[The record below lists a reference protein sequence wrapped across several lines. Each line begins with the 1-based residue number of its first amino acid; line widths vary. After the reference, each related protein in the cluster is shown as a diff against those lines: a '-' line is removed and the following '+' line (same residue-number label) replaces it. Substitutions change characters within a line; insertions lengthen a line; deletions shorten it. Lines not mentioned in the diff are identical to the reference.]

1 MCVFSAADFD
11 THFPNHAKVRGLSRE
26 GGNRGGEEGGKKL
39 IELGNKGG
47 FSNPRGKCKL
57 SALSSSI
64 NFRRRA
70 RLVRALEIPIFLH

>member
-1 MCVFSAADFD
+1 MQRYDVF
-11 THFPNHAKVRGLSRE
+11 RE
-26 GGNRGGEEGGKKL
+26 REAIEGEEGGKKL

-70 RLVRALEIPIFLH
+70 RLVRALEIAIFLY